1 MELCAYLPVELQST
15 ELQISPYAEELPE
28 ELQQLLLPIFIS
40 ARPAVKDTET
50 VGS

>member
-1 MELCAYLPVELQST
+1 VELQSKYR
-15 ELQISPYAEELPE
+15 QYAEELPE